1 MVNYIK
7 VHQKVLEMPDD
18 LKKNKKSFMKK
29 FYLNNI

>member
-7 VHQKVLEMPDD
+7 VHPKVLEMTDD